1 MKLSTF
7 KKGLHPED
15 YKYFSHDQAI
25 ETLSLPDDVYIP
37 LQQHIGTPCEPLVT
51 KGDRVKTG
59 QIIANSDSYVS
70 APVHATVTGVVKDI
84 QKYYHPLGMRTTM
97 IHIQRDGD
105 DEWELLEKIQDWKW
119 TSKEKLLK
127 TIRNAGIVGL
137 GGATFPTHVK
147 LNPPDDKTIDS
158 FILNGVECEPYL
170 TSDDRLMVEHSDK
183 ILLGMSIMMHILDV
197 QKGYIGIENNKPE
210 AIARMQKRVVELG
223 YPFTMVPLKV
233 KYPQGAEKM
242 LIYSVLKRKVPA
254 GKLPMDV
261 GVVVNNVATAH
272 AVAEAIV
279 DAKPLIQRVIT
290 ITGDGVRQPK
300 NLMAR
305 LGTPFKNLFDACD
318 GVKDDVNQI
327 FMGGPMM
334 GMTQYHLESPVVKG
348 SSGIVAVTGDLVEE
362 ITTFPCIRCGACV
375 KVCPINLMPL
385 RLSKFGQEGYV
396 EKLDDFGVMSCIEC
410 GACAFVCPAN
420 IPLVQWIRIGKLRLR
435 EHTAKT
441 AKETT

>member
-25 ETLSLPDDVYIP
+25 EILPLPDDVYIP

-70 APVHATVTGVVKDI
+70 APVHATITGVVKDI

-105 DEWELLEKIQDWKW
+105 DEWELLEKTQDWKW
-119 TSKEKLLK
+119 TPKEKLLE

-170 TSDDRLMVEHSDK
+170 TSDDRLMVEYSDK

-261 GVVVNNVATAH
+261 GVVVNNVATAY

-290 ITGDGVRQPK
+290 ITGDGVHQPK

-318 GVKDDVNQI
+318 GVKDNVNQI

-348 SSGIVAVTGDLVEE
+348 SSGIVAVTGDLVKE

-410 GACAFVCPAN
+410 GSCAFVCPAN

-435 EHTAKT
+435 EHAAKT

>member
-15 YKYFSHDQAI
+15 YKYLSQDQAI
-25 ETLSLPDDVYIP
+25 ETLPPPDDVYIP
-37 LQQHIGTPCEPLVT
+37 VQQHIGTPCEPLVK

-59 QIIANSDSYVS
+59 QIIADSSAYVS
-70 APVHATVTGVVKDI
+70 APVHATISGTVKDI
-84 QKYYHPLGMRTTM
+84 SKYYHPLGMRETM
-97 IHIQRDGD
+97 IHIQRDGEE
-105 DEWELLEKIQDWKW
+105 EWEYLEPIDDWKW
-119 TSKEKLLK
+119 TPKEKLLK
-127 TIRNAGIVGL
+127 TIRDAGIVGL

-147 LNPPDDKTIDS
+147 LAPPDDRAIDS

-170 TSDDRLMVEHSDK
+170 TADDRLMVEEADK

-197 QKGYIGIENNKPE
+197 QKGYIGIENNKPG

-223 YPFTMVPLKV
+223 YPFKMVPLKV

-242 LIYSVLKRKVPA
+242 LIYSVLRRKVPC

-261 GVVVNNVATAH
+261 GVVVNNVATAY
-272 AVAEAIV
+272 AVAEAV
-279 DAKPLIQRVIT
+279 TEAKPLIQRVIT
-290 ITGDGVRQPK
+290 VTGDGVKQPK

-305 LGTPFKNLFDACD
+305 IGTPFKELFNVC
-318 GVKDDVNQI
+318 GNVKDNVNRI

-362 ITTFPCIRCGACV
+362 LTTFPCIRCGACV
-375 KVCPINLMPL
+375 LACPMNLLPL
-385 RLSKFGQEGYV
+385 RLSKFGQENMAGELEDY
-396 EKLDDFGVMSCIEC
+396 GVSNCIEC
-410 GACAFVCPAN
+410 GCCAFACPAN
-420 IPLVQWIRIGKLRLR
+420 IPLVQWIRVGKLRLR
-435 EHTAKT
+435 EHQAKT
-441 AKETT
+441 AKEKA

>member
-25 ETLSLPDDVYIP
+25 EILPLPDDVYIP

-70 APVHATVTGVVKDI
+70 APVHATITGVVKDI

-105 DEWELLEKIQDWKW
+105 DEWELLEKTQDWKW
-119 TSKEKLLK
+119 TPKEKLLE

-170 TSDDRLMVEHSDK
+170 TSDDRLMVEYSDK

-261 GVVVNNVATAH
+261 GVVVNNVATAY

-290 ITGDGVRQPK
+290 ITGDGVHQPK

-318 GVKDDVNQI
+318 GVKDNVNQI

-348 SSGIVAVTGDLVEE
+348 SSGIVAVT
-362 ITTFPCIRCGACV
+362 
-375 KVCPINLMPL
+375 
-385 RLSKFGQEGYV
+385 
-396 EKLDDFGVMSCIEC
+396 
-410 GACAFVCPAN
+410 
-420 IPLVQWIRIGKLRLR
+420 
-435 EHTAKT
+435 
-441 AKETT
+441 

>member
-25 ETLSLPDDVYIP
+25 EILPLPDDVYIP

-70 APVHATVTGVVKDI
+70 APVHATITGVVKDI

-105 DEWELLEKIQDWKW
+105 DEWELLEKTQDWKW
-119 TSKEKLLK
+119 TPKEKLLE

-170 TSDDRLMVEHSDK
+170 TSDDRLMVEYSDK

-261 GVVVNNVATAH
+261 GVVVNNVATAY

-290 ITGDGVRQPK
+290 ITGDGVHQPK

-318 GVKDDVNQI
+318 GVKDNVNQI

-348 SSGIVAVTGDLVEE
+348 SSGIVAVTGDLVKE
-362 ITTFPCIRCGACV
+362 ITTFPCIHCGACV

-410 GACAFVCPAN
+410 GSCAFVCPAN

-435 EHTAKT
+435 EHAAKT

>member
-25 ETLSLPDDVYIP
+25 EILPLPDDVYIP

-70 APVHATVTGVVKDI
+70 APVHATITGVVKDI

-119 TSKEKLLK
+119 TPKEKLLE

-170 TSDDRLMVEHSDK
+170 TSDDRLMVEYSDK

-261 GVVVNNVATAH
+261 GVVVNNVATAY

-290 ITGDGVRQPK
+290 ITGDGVHQPK

-318 GVKDDVNQI
+318 GVKDNVNQI

-348 SSGIVAVTGDLVEE
+348 SSGIVAVTGDLVKE
-362 ITTFPCIRCGACV
+362 ITTFPCIHCGACV

-396 EKLDDFGVMSCIEC
+396 EKLDDFGVTSCIEC
-410 GACAFVCPAN
+410 GSCAFVCPAN

-435 EHTAKT
+435 EHAAKT